1 MTSRGAAAA
10 AGAAAASAAAW
21 QVVNSVTR
29 CHLWQWPS
37 QAMAMQAQPSQAGR
51 LWHFLNYFTRYELLQ
66 QVSIIL
72 QAAKMGNERKAVEAV
87 EEGAGGGAG
96 GAGCTACA
104 AVALH

>member
-1 MTSRGAAAA
+1 MAKSSHGN
-10 AGAAAASAAAW
+10 ASEAK
-21 QVVNSVTR
+21 
-29 CHLWQWPS
+29 PS
-37 QAMAMQAQPSQAGR
+37 IARRSQAGR

-87 EEGAGGGAG
+87 EEGAGG
-96 GAGCTACA
+96 AGCTACA

>member
-10 AGAAAASAAAW
+10 ATAAW

-37 QAMAMQAQPSQAGR
+37 QAKAMQAKPCHGTPSIAKHSQAGR

-72 QAAKMGNERKAVEAV
+72 QAAKMGNERKAVGVAQGV
-87 EEGAGGGAG
+87 ESRSR
-96 GAGCTACA
+96 
-104 AVALH
+104 

>member
-1 MTSRGAAAA
+1 MAKSSHGS
-10 AGAAAASAAAW
+10 ASEAK
-21 QVVNSVTR
+21 
-29 CHLWQWPS
+29 PS
-37 QAMAMQAQPSQAGR
+37 IARHSQAGR

-96 GAGCTACA
+96 GAGCTASA